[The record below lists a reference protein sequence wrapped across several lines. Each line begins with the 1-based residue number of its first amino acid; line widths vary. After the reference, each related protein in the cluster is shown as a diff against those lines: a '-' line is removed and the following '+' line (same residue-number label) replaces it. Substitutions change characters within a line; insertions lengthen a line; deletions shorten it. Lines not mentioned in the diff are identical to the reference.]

1 MHLQGVRANLMWVK
15 VFQQLL
21 SKHQPAFIAVLS
33 FNHPVLLHLTLS
45 FCLCSPVI
53 KMFVFTASFRYS
65 NILVGYGYIE
75 SFCFYFM
82 FPTDTFQ
89 FCNPLVWLLLLVVIV
104 CSVFF
109 LSSVLLVLF
118 FSWCL
123 VHCHWLWLSLTLSI
137 CLYFEGFF
145 LPVSHSYWHEMHYMF
160 PG

>member
-1 MHLQGVRANLMWVK
+1 MWVK

-21 SKHQPAFIAVLS
+21 SNHQPAFIAVLS
-33 FNHPVLLHLTLS
+33 FN
-45 FCLCSPVI
+45 LCILFYYIWPWVSVYAPVI

-65 NILVGYGYIE
+65 IILVGYGYIE

-109 LSSVLLVLF
+109 LSSVLLVSF